1 MRVRNII
8 LGKAQSKKEA
18 AKLRKAFKEGLYM
31 HTNMDMFS
39 LNLMILCRK
48 CMCIHC
54 FFNHL

>member
-39 LNLMILCRK
+39 LNLMILCVK
-48 CMCIHC
+48 MYVCIL
-54 FFNHL
+54 FL